1 MNKSYALIGFPLSH
15 TLSPQ
20 IHSCLFALSGDK
32 TSSYKA
38 IEIPRERFLEESERL
53 FSYDGFNVTIPYK
66 IPILSMLDKL
76 DISAKRYGAVNTVLC
91 GKGQKRIGYNTDV
104 DGFLR
109 ALEELGASLHAKVL
123 LLGCGG
129 VGRMMAIET
138 VRAGGALT
146 IAVRDSSYEKAHSM
160 QENILALDNNAK
172 VRIVSIDSIPNE
184 SFDLV
189 LNATPVGMFPNSQE
203 IPIDSQTLQ
212 RVSYLFDTIYN
223 PGQTRLMQQAKT
235 FGVKTAGGM
244 SMLVWQAAAAHEIW
258 NSCSFSTKDINQI
271 VEQMQDYVQ
280 TFDKN
285 GGKE

>member
-20 IHSCLFALSGDK
+20 IHSRLFALSGDK
-32 TSSYKA
+32 TSSYEI
-38 IEIPRERFLEESERL
+38 IEIPREHFSQESERL
-53 FSYDGFNVTIPYK
+53 FSYDGLNVTIPYK

-138 VRAGGALT
+138 VRAGGTLT
-146 IAVRDSSYEKAHSM
+146 IAVRDSSYEKAHNM
-160 QENILALDNNAK
+160 QENILTLDNNAK

-189 LNATPVGMFPNSQE
+189 LNATPVGMFPNGGES
-203 IPIDSQTLQ
+203 PIDSQTLQ

-223 PGQTRLMQQAKT
+223 PGQTRLIQQAKT

-258 NSCSFSTKDINQI
+258 NGSSFSTKDINQI

-285 GGKE
+285 GGIK